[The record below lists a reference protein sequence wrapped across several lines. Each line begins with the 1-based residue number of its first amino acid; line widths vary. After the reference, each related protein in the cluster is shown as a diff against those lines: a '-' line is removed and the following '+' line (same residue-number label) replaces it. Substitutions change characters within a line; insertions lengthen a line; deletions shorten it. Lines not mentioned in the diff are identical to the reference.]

1 MPIKTVQ
8 FMIVLLGLAVFGRM
22 SIAGTWIDDFSNLRD
37 WGAGQ
42 IDDELS
48 AAIVGGR
55 FNFIG
60 KKQKA
65 IYRIKNGELGE
76 IQDFSLELKFMV
88 GRIQM
93 PEESSWSIQYYSFIE
108 ERSEYDG
115 LIDFEFRNSLGVFEE
130 PKAAIVSIIQY
141 VPEQQP
147 PIGRILRGSSAA
159 STLFAY
165 EKEVWYTLRI
175 EREGNQYTFWIGDV
189 GIFAEDDS
197 VPMGWIALKFHGRCN
212 IWLDDFT
219 VTGPTVPNG
228 GPGVLGVDSPVDQL
242 STTWGRLKAQY

>member
-8 FMIVLLGLAVFGRM
+8 FMIVLLGLTVFGRIC
-22 SIAGTWIDDFSNLRD
+22 IAGTWIDDFSNLRD

-55 FNFIG
+55 FNSIG

-76 IQDFSLELKFMV
+76 VQDFSLELKFMV
-88 GRIQM
+88 GHIQV
-93 PEESSWSIQYYSFIE
+93 PEESSWTIQYYSFNE

-115 LIDFEFRNSLGVFEE
+115 LIDFEFRHSLGVFEE
-130 PKAAIVSIIQY
+130 PNAALFSIIQY
-141 VPEQQP
+141 VPEEQP

-159 STLFAY
+159 SALFAY

-175 EREGNQYTFWIGDV
+175 EREGNQYIFWIGDV

-197 VPMGWIALKFHGRCN
+197 VSMG
-212 IWLDDFT
+212 
-219 VTGPTVPNG
+219 
-228 GPGVLGVDSPVDQL
+228 
-242 STTWGRLKAQY
+242 